1 MKDIAQD
8 FIDNEEAEQRK
19 PVELY
24 HIWRD
29 GGVDWRYT
37 DGDVAVTYDGE
48 EYTPATLERGSVS
61 FENKLDVTTLVIKAA
76 YVENPVLDFI
86 ASNPVEILWVS
97 IMKLHRDDLTNAD
110 VVFIGQIKNVAF
122 QGSAASITCVG
133 FEHFL
138 KKTVPTWRYQL
149 TCNHNVFD
157 SKCQLVGAT
166 YTVTTAISLDATG
179 VQLTSSD
186 FTQDASS
193 EDVEDG
199 YWTGGQVLFGDE
211 ARTVIAHVDNTI
223 TLMYKMKELE
233 DTDTITITPG
243 CDGRVETCFA
253 KYNNVINFLG
263 FPFIP
268 VENPALRVSW

>member
-8 FIDNEEAEQRK
+8 FIDNEELEQRK

-37 DGDVAVTYDGE
+37 DGDVAVTYDGH

-61 FENKLDVTTLVIKAA
+61 YENKLEVTTMTIKAA
-76 YVENPVLDFI
+76 YVENPILDFI

-97 IMKLHRDDLTNAD
+97 VMKLHRDDLTNAD

-122 QGSAASITCVG
+122 QGSTASITCVG

-138 KKTVPTWRYQL
+138 KKTIPTWRYQL

-157 SKCQLVGAT
+157 SKCQLSAAAFRI
-166 YTVTTAISLDATG
+166 TTSINLDSTK

-186 FTQDASS
+186 FLQDAFLN
-193 EDVEDG
+193 DVDDG
-199 YWTGGQVLFGDE
+199 YWTGGEILFGDE
-211 ARTVIAHVDNTI
+211 SRSIVSHTGSTI

-233 DTDTITITPG
+233 DTDTITATPG
-243 CDGRVETCFA
+243 CDGRVETCFD
-253 KYNNVINFLG
+253 KYDNVINFLG